1 MFYGARTQKHI
12 IVVETMKIII
22 HRGAGEP
29 GGNCIELVAGKGR
42 LLLDYGAPQPF
53 DPAKPER
60 AEAAEEAILDIPGLY
75 GKASPPLI
83 ALLISN
89 THLDHYGAL
98 LARGINPAVK
108 IYMSELMKELAR
120 LPGKMS
126 GKGRQLP
133 AGIQHYS
140 RGRKFTV
147 GPFAITPYL
156 MDSNAAE
163 AYAFLVEA
171 EGKKVLYTGDYR
183 EHGNKA
189 FKQFL
194 AANTGPLDALI
205 TEGAQAGLEK
215 GPDEQ
220 EVLDHVEQLV
230 KGRRGALYF
239 LCAGQ
244 DVGLLNGLANLAKK
258 TKRFLVVDGYLALV
272 LERMKEQ
279 ALKQGVELKLPGLE
293 TEYLRIIRNAATQ
306 RIYTLSEY
314 KELFV
319 RMRKKMFG
327 WDWVRANLPKLIIPV
342 RANSQLWAEEEVR
355 DFSHASLFY
364 SGWESYSEEPGM
376 SEALAWFKA
385 RGLAATE
392 IPTTGH
398 AYFSTIKKL
407 VKNKKPRYIIPINTG
422 HPEKFSD
429 TFGKRAKVLAN
440 GEEFTLE

>member
-1 MFYGARTQKHI
+1 
-12 IVVETMKIII
+12 MKIII
-22 HRGAGEP
+22 HRGVEQP

-75 GKASPPLI
+75 GKASPPLL
-83 ALLISN
+83 ALLVSN

-108 IYMSELMKELAR
+108 IYMSELMEEIAR

-133 AGIQHYS
+133 AGIQHYT
-140 RGRKFTV
+140 RNRKFTV

-156 MDSNAAE
+156 MDSTAAE
-163 AYAFLVEA
+163 AYAFLAEA

-183 EHGNKA
+183 DHGSKA

-194 AANTGPLDALI
+194 AANTGKLDALI
-205 TEGAQAGLEK
+205 TDGVHADLEK

-220 EVLDHVEQLV
+220 EVLDHVEQQV

-239 LCAGQ
+239 LSAGQ
-244 DVGLLNGLANLAKK
+244 DIALLARLAELARR
-258 TKRFLVVDGYLALV
+258 TRRFLVVDGYQALL

-293 TEYLRIIRNAATQ
+293 TEYLRIVRNAATQ

-319 RMRKKMFG
+319 RMRPKMFG
-327 WDWVRANLPKLIIPV
+327 WDWVRANLPKLVIPV
-342 RANSQLWAEEEVR
+342 RANSQLWAEEEIR

-364 SGWESYSEEPGM
+364 SGWEACTEEPGLR
-376 SEALAWFKA
+376 EALEWFKA
-385 RGLAATE
+385 RGMAVTE

-398 AYFSTIKKL
+398 AYFSTAKKL
-407 VKNKKPRYIIPINTG
+407 VENKKPRFIIPMNTSHAG
-422 HPEKFSD
+422 KFAL
-429 TFGKRAKVLAN
+429 TFGKRAKLLAD
-440 GEEFTLE
+440 GEEFTLD